1 VTGAPP
7 LSVVMPA
14 RNVEAFVDA
23 AVESILAQTYADF
36 EFVAVDDAS
45 TDGTAARLEAWA
57 ARDARLRVVRSSRPL
72 GLVGSSNAAVRAS
85 GAPLVARM
93 DADDISHPDRLR
105 RQMALLA
112 RRPDV
117 VLVGTL
123 FEGID
128 AAGRRVRSRDR
139 WRLLRRSPF
148 APFPHGSILF
158 RREAFDAAGGYL
170 EESEYW
176 EDLNLYRRLAAL
188 GHVLVIPEALYQYRF
203 HVASVR
209 TAERQDALERGVVGM
224 WQSVVAP
231 GRARRG
237 GARRAPITADDPRI
251 QYLIAATRLWAGED
265 PGLLQ
270 RLSPRALASASPVTA
285 AIFLVAAAA
294 AVSPRATRR
303 LLSSVIAV
311 RDRLSGLLVGEAP
324 REWHFV

>member
-1 VTGAPP
+1 VTGVPP

-14 RNVEAFVDA
+14 RNVERYLDA
-23 AVESILAQTYADF
+23 SVESMLRQSFADF
-36 EFVAVDDAS
+36 ELVAFDDGS

-85 GAPLVARM
+85 RAPLVARM
-93 DADDISHPDRLR
+93 DADDVSHPDRLR

-112 RRPDV
+112 MRPDV

-158 RREAFDAAGGYL
+158 RREAFEAAGGYHDG
-170 EESEYW
+170 SEFW
-176 EDLNLYRRLAAL
+176 EDLSLYRRLAAR
-188 GHVLVIPEALYQYRF
+188 GRVLVIPEALYQYRF
-203 HVASVR
+203 HATNVR
-209 TAERQDALERGVVGM
+209 TVERQDAVERGIVGM
-224 WQSVVAP
+224 WQSVVIG

-237 GARRAPITADDPRI
+237 DAPRAAITADDPRV
-251 QYLIAATRLWAGED
+251 QYLLAATRLWAGED
-265 PGLLQ
+265 PGLLP

-294 AVSPRATRR
+294 AVSPRATRF

-311 RDRLSGLLVGEAP
+311 RDRLSGLLVDGAP

>member
-1 VTGAPP
+1 MTGVPP

-14 RNVEAFVDA
+14 RNVEPFVDA
-23 AVESILAQTYADF
+23 AVESILRQTYADF
-36 EFVAVDDAS
+36 EFVALDDGS

-57 ARDARLRVVRSSRPL
+57 ARDARLRVVRSPRPL

-85 GAPLVARM
+85 RAPLVARM

-105 RQMALLA
+105 RQMALIA
-112 RRPDV
+112 ERPDA

-128 AAGRRVRSRDR
+128 AAGRRVRPRDR

-170 EESEYW
+170 EGSEFW
-176 EDLNLYRRLAAL
+176 EDLNLYRRLAER
-188 GHVLVIPEALYQYRF
+188 GRVLVIPEALYQYRF
-203 HVASVR
+203 HATSVR
-209 TAERQDALERGVVGM
+209 SAERQDALVRGIVGM
-224 WQSVVAP
+224 WQSVA
-231 GRARRG
+231 ASRRG
-237 GARRAPITADDPRI
+237 RRGDARRALITADDPRI

-265 PGLLQ
+265 PRLLQ
-270 RLSPRALASASPVTA
+270 QLSLRALASANPVTA
-285 AIFLVAAAA
+285 AIVLVAAAA

-303 LLSSVIAV
+303 LLSSVIAI
-311 RDRLSGLLVGEAP
+311 RDRLSGLLVGGTP
-324 REWHFV
+324 REWRFV

>member
-1 VTGAPP
+1 
-7 LSVVMPA
+7 MPA
-14 RNVEAFVDA
+14 RNVEPFVDA
-23 AVESILAQTYADF
+23 AVESILGQTYADF

-170 EESEYW
+170 EGSEYW
-176 EDLNLYRRLAAL
+176 EDLNLYRRLAEH

-224 WQSVVAP
+224 WQSVVAT

-237 GARRAPITADDPRI
+237 GSRRAPITADDPRI
-251 QYLIAATRLWAGED
+251 QYLIAATRLWAGR
-265 PGLLQ
+265 G
-270 RLSPRALASASPVTA
+270 RSPR
-285 AIFLVAAAA
+285 
-294 AVSPRATRR
+294 RAR
-303 LLSSVIAV
+303 SSQ
-311 RDRLSGLLVGEAP
+311 RSS
-324 REWHFV
+324 W